1 MIELKQMVGGEI
13 VEHVHLELKAELKET
28 LKKEAEAKGLKLNQY
43 IRMLLI
49 ERGK

>member
-1 MIELKQMVGGEI
+1 MKKVFVNLGLEPELKKQ
-13 VEHVHLELKAELKET
+13 LEE
-28 LKKEAEAKGLKLNQY
+28 EAKQKGLSLNAY

>member
-1 MIELKQMVGGEI
+1 MNKKYIHVQ
-13 VEHVHLELKAELKET
+13 VET
-28 LKKEAEAKGLKLNQY
+28 DLKKKLENEAKQKGLSLNAY

>member
-1 MIELKQMVGGEI
+1 M
-13 VEHVHLELKAELKET
+13 EHVHLELKAELKEE

>member
-1 MIELKQMVGGEI
+1 MSEKTIHITIPIELKKQ
-13 VEHVHLELKAELKET
+13 LQD
-28 LKKEAEAKGLKLNQY
+28 EAKLKGLSLNAY